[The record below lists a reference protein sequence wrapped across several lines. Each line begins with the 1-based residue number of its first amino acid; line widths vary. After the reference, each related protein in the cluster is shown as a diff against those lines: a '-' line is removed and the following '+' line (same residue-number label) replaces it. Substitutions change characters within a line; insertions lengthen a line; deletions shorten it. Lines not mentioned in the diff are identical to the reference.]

1 MYQHATPYVIIW
13 QVSSHHILFMYYF
26 EEYSSFLA
34 RLQWQEAS
42 LYGSNFYTDM
52 NPAQWILMT
61 VIRSDFSSSAIMT
74 LTLVI
79 WGEMSWQLL
88 DLICSDIYSM
98 FRPWIIFFNPLIF
111 HPVPSPAHHISN
123 LSNVLWTKTCHI
135 SISLADPGYIL

>member
-1 MYQHATPYVIIW
+1 M
-13 QVSSHHILFMYYF
+13 LFMYYY

-42 LYGSNFYTDM
+42 LYGPNFYMDM

-61 VIRSDFSSSAIMT
+61 VICSDFSSSAILT

-98 FRPWIIFFNPLIF
+98 FPPLNNFFNPLIF

-123 LSNVLWTKTCHI
+123 LSKVYEPKPATFPSASQSQDIFYNTCTRDDSGLHTVLLLI
-135 SISLADPGYIL
+135 